1 MPDKGGDPIENV
13 SREQMDNVWHV
24 ITDVAILGDTTNH
37 PISLPKNTI
46 YWLQS
51 YLREA
56 IVGRG
61 AVVST
66 VDYEGMYQRGSRSRG
81 KRARDNPQLV
91 QMVDDSL
98 MVLHNLLEKVRHIVN
113 VHQ

>member
-13 SREQMDNVWHV
+13 FREQVDNVWHV

-37 PISLPKNTI
+37 PISRPK
-46 YWLQS
+46 L

-66 VDYEGMYQRGSRSRG
+66 VDYECMYHGGSRSRG
-81 KRARDNPQLV
+81 KRVRDNPQLV
-91 QMVDDSL
+91 QMVEDSL
-98 MVLHNLLEKVRHIVN
+98 MVLHNLLEKVRHIVY